1 MDVKLPK
8 LGEGAESGVVVSIA
22 VKEGDQVTKGQTII
36 ELENEKAVAA
46 IPSSA
51 AGKVSRIN
59 VKSGDRISVGHVI
72 LSLDGAA
79 AGAAPEPASEPK
91 KTAAAAPKARKTT
104 PEPQAEDDEEDYDE
118 SEAEE
123 TAADKAGFAPPA
135 SPSVRKLA
143 RDIGIDLRKLQ
154 GSESGGR
161 IVLADIKSYVQRL
174 QRQAARGRS
183 NGSAPAAPA
192 AEAKPPAE
200 RIDFSQWG
208 SITKKPLS
216 PIRLTISRRMVE
228 NKVSIPHVTQFDE
241 ADITVLTELRKK
253 FAPAYE
259 QKGTRLTLTSFALK
273 AVASTLKKFPIFNSS
288 LDEAVNELVFKEYVH
303 IGLAVDTE
311 QGLLVPVIRDVDK
324 KDLLQLSKDVQEL
337 AEKARA
343 RKVSLEEMKGGTFT
357 ISNQGGIGG
366 AHFTPIIN
374 KPEVAILGLGRGL
387 MKAVVKDKKIEP
399 RLMMPIALSYDHRV
413 IDGGEAARFTVELI
427 AAFEGF
433 KEGDVKI

>member
-22 VKEGDQVTKGQTII
+22 VKEGDQVNKGQTIL

-51 AGKVSRIN
+51 AGKVTRIN
-59 VKSGDRISVGHVI
+59 VKTGDRISVGHVLI
-72 LSLDGAA
+72 TLDGAGNG
-79 AGAAPEPASEPK
+79 GAAAEEKAEQPK
-91 KTAAAAPKARKTT
+91 KATAAAPKASRRPA
-104 PEPQAEDDEEDYDE
+104 PEPEYEEE
-118 SEAEE
+118 EFEEEAPEE
-123 TAADKAGFAPPA
+123 TAADKAGLAAPA
-135 SPSVRKLA
+135 SPSIRKLA
-143 RDIGIDLRKLQ
+143 RDIGLDLRKIQ
-154 GSESGGR
+154 GSEDGGR
-161 IVLADIKSYVQRL
+161 IVLADIRAYIQRL
-174 QRQAARGRS
+174 QRLAARSRG
-183 NGSAPAAPA
+183 GAPAAAPA
-192 AEAKPPAE
+192 EVKPPAE

-216 PIRLTISRRMVE
+216 PIRQTISRRMVE
-228 NKVSIPHVTQFDE
+228 NAVSIPHVTQFDD
-241 ADITVLTELRKK
+241 ADITALTELRKK
-253 FAPAYE
+253 YAEAYE
-259 QKGTRLTLTSFALK
+259 KKGARLTLTSFALK
-273 AVASTLKKFPIFNSS
+273 AVANTLKKFPIFNSS

-324 KDLLQLSKDVQEL
+324 KDLFQLSKDVQEL

-374 KPEVAILGLGRGL
+374 KPEVAILGLGRGA
-387 MKAVVKDKKIEP
+387 MKVVVKDKKVEP
-399 RLMMPIALSYDHRV
+399 RLMMPMGLSYDHRV
-413 IDGGEAARFTVELI
+413 IDGGEAARFIVELVQ
-427 AAFEGF
+427 AFESF
-433 KEGDVKI
+433 KEENVKL

>member
-8 LGEGAESGVVVSIA
+8 LGEGADSGVVVSIA
-22 VKEGDQVTKGQTII
+22 VKEGDQINKGQTIL

-51 AGKVSRIN
+51 AGKVTRIA
-59 VKSGDRISVGHVI
+59 VKAGDRISAGAVI
-72 LSLDGAA
+72 LTLDGAGNGA
-79 AGAAPEPASEPK
+79 APAGEPKAEQPKKAAAPRQARRAAPEPEY
-91 KTAAAAPKARKTT
+91 
-104 PEPQAEDDEEDYDE
+104 EEEEFEEEAEQ
-118 SEAEE
+118 EE
-123 TAADKAGFAPPA
+123 TAADKAGFAAPA
-135 SPSVRKLA
+135 SPSIRKLA
-143 RDIGIDLRKLQ
+143 RDIGLDLRKIQ
-154 GSESGGR
+154 GSEDGGR
-161 IVLADIKSYVQRL
+161 IVLADIRAYIQRL
-174 QRQAARGRS
+174 QRLAARPRG
-183 NGSAPAAPA
+183 GAAPTP
-192 AEAKPPAE
+192 AEVKPPVE

-208 SITKKPLS
+208 PITKKPLS
-216 PIRLTISRRMVE
+216 PIRQTISRRMVE

-241 ADITVLTELRKK
+241 ADITALTDLRKK
-253 FAPAYE
+253 YAEAYE
-259 QKGTRLTLTSFALK
+259 KKGARLTLTSFALK
-273 AVASTLKKFPIFNSS
+273 AVANTLKKFPIFNSS

-324 KDLLQLSKDVQEL
+324 KDLFQLSKDVQEL

-374 KPEVAILGLGRGL
+374 KPEVAILGLGRGA

-399 RLMMPIALSYDHRV
+399 RLMMPIAISYDHRV
-413 IDGGEAARFTVELI
+413 IDGGEAARFTVELVQ
-427 AAFEGF
+427 AFENF
-433 KEGDVKI
+433 KEENIKL

>member
-22 VKEGDQVTKGQTII
+22 VKEGEQVNKGQTII

-51 AGKVSRIN
+51 SGTVSKIN
-59 VKSGDRISVGHVI
+59 VKTGDRISVGHVI

-79 AGAAPEPASEPK
+79 GGAAPEPKAEAK
-91 KTAAAAPKARKTT
+91 KAATPAAHKARRAAAAP
-104 PEPQAEDDEEDYDE
+104 EPEEDFE
-118 SEAEE
+118 EEEVAEEE

-143 RDIGIDLRKLQ
+143 RDIGLDLRKIQ
-154 GSESGGR
+154 GSEEGGR
-161 IVLADIKSYVQRL
+161 IVLEDIRNYIKKLQRL
-174 QRQAARGRS
+174 AARGR
-183 NGSAPAAPA
+183 GAAAAPV
-192 AEAKPPAE
+192 AEAKAPVE

-208 SITKKPLS
+208 PVTTKPLS

-241 ADITVLTELRKK
+241 ADITALTELRKK
-253 FAPAYE
+253 YAPAYE
-259 QKGTRLTLTSFALK
+259 AKGIRLTLTSFALK
-273 AVASTLKKFPIFNSS
+273 AVANTLKKFPIFNSS
-288 LDEAVNELVFKEYVH
+288 LDEAVNELVSKNYIH

-374 KPEVAILGLGRGL
+374 KPEVAILGLGRGT

-399 RLMMPIALSYDHRV
+399 RLLMPIALSYDHRV
-413 IDGGEAARFTVELI
+413 IDGGEAARFTVELV
-427 AAFEGF
+427 ASFENF
-433 KEGDVKI
+433 KEEDVKI